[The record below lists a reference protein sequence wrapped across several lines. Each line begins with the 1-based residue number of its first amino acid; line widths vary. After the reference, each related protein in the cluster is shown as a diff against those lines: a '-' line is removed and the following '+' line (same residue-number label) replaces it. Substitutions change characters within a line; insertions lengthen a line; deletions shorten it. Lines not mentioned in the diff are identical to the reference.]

1 MHLSVSIL
9 FYKVNLTYGYILH
22 RYLLMNYRIS
32 DLKNFTEAANCRT
45 LSEASKKLGISQPAL
60 SESIKRLESD
70 LGYTLFYRSRAG
82 VQLTSTGQSTL
93 EKAKNAFSA
102 ILDVESFSL
111 KNKFSQGRL
120 ITIGCHQ
127 TIASYFLPST
137 FKTLEKK
144 SPDYRIQ
151 LKHGFSRD
159 IQDKVQKGLIDIG
172 IVVNPISVPDLI
184 IKKIAEDLIYVWSS
198 GKTPI
203 GNKLICNLD
212 LFQTQSILREMG
224 LKKMKQHSLELVE
237 TDSIELIVRL
247 VDHQVGYGIIPER
260 AVQLLGAKL
269 KKQKD
274 MPSFKDE
281 ICIVYRPEFGKND
294 YEQGII
300 DSLKQ
305 SII

>member
-1 MHLSVSIL
+1 
-9 FYKVNLTYGYILH
+9 
-22 RYLLMNYRIS
+22 MNYRIS
-32 DLKNFTEAANCRT
+32 DLKNFIEAANCRT
-45 LSEASKKLGISQPAL
+45 LSEAAKKLEISQPAL

-70 LGYTLFYRSRAG
+70 LGHTLFYRSRAG

-102 ILDVESFSL
+102 ILDVESFSV
-111 KNKFSQGRL
+111 KHNSSQGRL

-127 TIASYFLPST
+127 TIASYFLPQA
-137 FKTLEKK
+137 FKYLEKK
-144 SPDYRIQ
+144 SPDYRVQ
-151 LKHGFSRD
+151 LKHGLSRD
-159 IQDKVQKGLIDIG
+159 IQDKVQKGSIDIG

-184 IKKIAEDLIYVWSS
+184 IKKIAEDVVYVWSS
-198 GKTPI
+198 EKNAI
-203 GNKLICNLD
+203 GNKLICNMD
-212 LFQTQSILREMG
+212 LFQAQSILR
-224 LKKMKQHSLELVE
+224 KMRRHSLEMLE

-247 VDHQVGYGIIPER
+247 VDQQIGYGIIPER
-260 AVQLLGAKL
+260 AVKLLGAKL

-281 ICIVYRPEFGKND
+281 ICIVYRPEFGKNN
-294 YEQGII
+294 YEQEII